1 MVIWDFFMNGGYGKF
16 MWVRFVVNIVMVMV
30 VVDICF
36 VFVIKDI

>member
-1 MVIWDFFMNGGYGKF
+1 MNGEYGKF